1 VNKLK
6 RPIALG
12 LFFASAML
20 WMASRSF
27 FRVDEDSP
35 NCISARCRIGGAVL
49 GALSHAG
56 QSTLFVTR
64 DVSTFVA
71 PSWSERADGHFCG
84 FSIPPK
90 GYADNPPDGLT
101 LNISASTLAWTC
113 PYWLICVVWATAW
126 LKSSPSMQL
135 RLIDLFAA
143 TTWIAVLLM
152 LVNCRLGLL
161 AVVPLNLATAI
172 FLIVIAVQLISATLI
187 QQPKSTAAI

>member
-1 VNKLK
+1 MNKLK

-20 WMASRSF
+20 WIASLSF
-27 FRVDEDSP
+27 FPVDEDSP

-64 DVSTFVA
+64 DVSTFVD

-101 LNISASTLAWTC
+101 LNASASTLAWTC

-126 LKSSPSMQL
+126 LKSSPSWQV
-135 RLIDLFAA
+135 RLIDFFAA
-143 TTWIAVLLM
+143 MTWFAVLLM

-172 FLIVIAVQLISATLI
+172 FLATIAVQM
-187 QQPKSTAAI
+187 TAARLRQRSVSPAET